1 MTAAARAHGAEAQGC
16 YTIPRMTRTSV
27 AALAVLA
34 AAVTACYMFT
44 LPYPFVYDD
53 VMHVADNPHIRSLAN
68 PFRFFYD
75 PSTVAITPTPATEI
89 YRPLATLSH
98 ALTYAVFGPGP
109 RGFRLVNIAFHASNA
124 MLLFFLV
131 RALLPVAGRPG
142 AFSWAA
148 LLAALAW
155 AVHPVNTESVTWIVG
170 RSNLLCGLFFLLA
183 LLFRTRGERDPA
195 SRRWWRAGALAAFG
209 FALLAKEHAIMLPL
223 IIVACDAAA
232 DRRGAPAAPRATG
245 GRGYASFFKAA
256 AVYCVLRLALIG
268 RMTQRGSWGGG
279 PASHVALQ
287 VMGLATYLRLLVL
300 PFRLRLDYVF
310 DPPSAGG
317 AAWFALSSAIV
328 ALFFGL
334 IALAWKRRSPYVLGL
349 LWIIIALLPV
359 LNLLPIKAVVNERF
373 LYLPAMGLSFLIAWW
388 LAPAGNGREPGR
400 GNRGRLAGAA
410 VVVLCLGLLTVHR
423 NRVWESAWALW
434 GDTARKEPRSFIA
447 QVNYG
452 KACNDSLRS
461 ELAIGAGTAALK
473 AVPTCDEARAAAFH
487 IRAIALMRLGRG
499 GEAERDLRDALEI
512 DSAPYLYATLGQV
525 LILQG
530 RNGEAEEMLRRAGA
544 RPARP

>member
-1 MTAAARAHGAEAQGC
+1 
-16 YTIPRMTRTSV
+16 
-27 AALAVLA
+27 
-34 AAVTACYMFT
+34 
-44 LPYPFVYDD
+44 

-75 PSTVAITPTPATEI
+75 PSTVAVTPTPAVEI

-98 ALTYAVFGPGP
+98 ALTYAVFGPDP
-109 RGFRLVNIAFHASNA
+109 RGFRLVNIALHAVNA

-131 RALLPVAGRPG
+131 QALLPAAVPPRVFP
-142 AFSWAA
+142 WAA

-170 RSNLLCGLFFLLA
+170 RSNLLCGFFFLLA
-183 LLFRTRGERDPA
+183 LLFRARGERDPS
-195 SRRWWRAGALAAFG
+195 SRRWWSAVALAAFAL
-209 FALLAKEHAIMLPL
+209 ALLAKEHAIVLPL
-223 IIVACDAAA
+223 ILIACDAAA
-232 DRRGAPAAPRATG
+232 GRRGAADAPRRTG
-245 GRGYASFFKAA
+245 GRGYATFFKVAA
-256 AVYCVLRLALIG
+256 LYCVLRLALIG

-279 PASHVALQ
+279 LASHVALQ

-310 DPPSAGG
+310 DPPPDGG
-317 AAWFALSSAIV
+317 AAWFVLSLAIV
-328 ALFFGL
+328 ALFLVL

-349 LWIIIALLPV
+349 LWIVIALLPV

-388 LAPAGNGREPGR
+388 LSPAGNGCTPGR
-400 GNRGRLAGAA
+400 VHRGKLAGAA
-410 VVVLCLGLLTVHR
+410 AVVLCLGLLTARR
-423 NRVWESAWALW
+423 NRAWESAFALW

-452 KACNDSLRS
+452 KACNDASQS
-461 ELAIGAGTAALK
+461 ELAIEAATAALQ
-473 AVPTCDEARAAAFH
+473 ATPTCEEARAAAFH

-499 GEAERDLRDALEI
+499 GDAERDLRRALEL
-512 DSAPYLYATLGQV
+512 DRSPYLYATLGRV
-525 LILQG
+525 LILEG
-530 RNGEAEEMLRRAGA
+530 RNGEAQEMLRRAGT
-544 RPARP
+544 RPAGP